1 MFSWRRPT
9 PSRIAPL
16 RREHAEACAAIHATG
31 FAHPWSADE
40 IAKLI
45 AEPSSLGAAALD
57 PAILTLRGFAL
68 SRQAAD
74 EAEILTIAVSP
85 ACRKLGVGRGLLHEH
100 LQQATL
106 SGARTMFLEVDA
118 ENAAA
123 LALYAH
129 FGFVKVG
136 ERPGYYRRAN
146 GPPAKALVMRRELK

>member
-16 RREHAEACAAIHATG
+16 RREHAEACATIHAAG

-40 IAKLI
+40 ISKLI
-45 AEPSSLGAAALD
+45 ADASSLGAAALD
-57 PAILTLRGFAL
+57 PATLTLRGFAL
-68 SRQAAD
+68 SRKAAD

-85 ACRKLGVGRGLLHEH
+85 ACRKYGVGRDLLREH
-100 LQQATL
+100 LQQAAF

-123 LALYAH
+123 LALYAR